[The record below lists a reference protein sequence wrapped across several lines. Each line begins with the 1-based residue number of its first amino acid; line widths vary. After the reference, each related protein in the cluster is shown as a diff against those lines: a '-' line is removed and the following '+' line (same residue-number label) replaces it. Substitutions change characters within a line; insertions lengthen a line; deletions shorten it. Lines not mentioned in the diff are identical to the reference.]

1 MRING
6 AVIQTTGWIAE
17 KRLSTVVLAI
27 ATIFLLVISA
37 GAFSYLAFTE
47 VANSGEM
54 PPGVSVAGVDVSH
67 LSREDAVSKC
77 KNSLAEVSEKPLTIK
92 VDDEEYKIT
101 PAEIGLELD
110 FKKMVEEAYRRG
122 WSVNPAERLL
132 RRLINRP
139 KKINVW
145 LMANKDNEAL
155 KAFVERALAHINRPP
170 HNAYVDVTSG
180 EPVIVPAKDGRYA
193 DFDDVYEAAG
203 RAICTKGRTVEVI
216 VGRTPAE
223 INDSVFGKLIV
234 INLAAHTLTLYER
247 EKPLARYPVACGSPA
262 YPSPPG
268 IWKIVSKQKNPAWR
282 NPGTAWAAS
291 MPPYIP
297 PGPGNPLGT
306 RALAL
311 NASGVLIHGTPSPW
325 SVGRSVSHGCIRMY
339 MRDVEALFEMVE
351 VNTPVYIIK
360 SAGNPGFDVT
370 KTPPYMKTG

>member
-1 MRING
+1 LKFNG
-6 AVIQTTGWIAE
+6 AVLETAEWIAE
-17 KRLSTVVLAI
+17 KSLSRVILLVAS
-27 ATIFLLVISA
+27 IFLLVIFV
-37 GAFSYLAFTE
+37 GFFSYLIGLE
-47 VANSGEM
+47 IANSNEI
-54 PPGVSVAGVDVSH
+54 PPGVSVAGVDVSN
-67 LSREDAVSKC
+67 LSREDAVAKC
-77 KNSLAEVSEKPLTIK
+77 QRALAEVSDKPLTIK

-101 PAEIGLELD
+101 PAEIGLRLD
-110 FKKMVEEAYRRG
+110 FEKMVGEAYRRA
-122 WSVNPAERLL
+122 WKVNFAERLF

-139 KKINVW
+139 RKIDVW
-145 LMANKDNEAL
+145 LMAVKNDDAL
-155 KAFVERALAHINRPP
+155 KAFVERALAQINRPP
-170 HNAYVDVTSG
+170 QNAYIDFTSG

-193 DFDDVYEAAG
+193 EFDQVYEAVG
-203 RAICTKGRTVEVI
+203 HAICTKGRTVQVI
-216 VGRTPAE
+216 VKRTPAE
-223 INDSVFGKLIV
+223 INDSVFGRFIV

-247 EKPLARYPVACGSPA
+247 EKPLARYPVACGSAA

-268 IWKIVSKQKNPAWR
+268 QWKIVSKQKNPAWR

-325 SVGRSVSHGCIRMY
+325 SIGRSVSHGCIRMY

-370 KTPPYMKTG
+370 KTLPWMRPG

>member
-1 MRING
+1 MKVNG
-6 AVIQTTGWIAE
+6 AVIQTTAWVAE
-17 KRLSTVVLAI
+17 KRLSSVILLI
-27 ATIFLLVISA
+27 ATIFFLVIFA
-37 GAFSYLAFTE
+37 GVFSYLAFAE
-47 VANSGEM
+47 IANSGEM

-67 LSREDAVSKC
+67 LGKEDAVSKC
-77 KNSLAEVSEKPLTIK
+77 KKALAEVSARPLVIK

-101 PAEIGLELD
+101 PAEIGLKLD
-110 FKKMVEEAYRRG
+110 FGKMVHEAYRRA
-122 WSVNPAERLL
+122 WSVNPAERFL

-145 LMANKDNEAL
+145 LLAVKDEAAL
-155 KAFVERALAHINRPP
+155 KAFVERALAQINRPP
-170 HNAYVDVTSG
+170 QNAYVDVTSG

-193 DFDDVYEAAG
+193 DFEQVYEAVG
-203 RAICTKGRTVEVI
+203 RAICTKGRTVEVA
-216 VGRTPAE
+216 VARTPAE
-223 INDSVFGKLIV
+223 ITDSIFGRFIV
-234 INLAAHTLTLYER
+234 INLASHTLTLYER
-247 EKPLARYPVACGSPA
+247 EKPLVRYPVACGSPT
-262 YPSPPG
+262 YPTPPG
-268 IWKIVSKQKNPAWR
+268 QWKIVSKQKNPAWR

-311 NASGVLIHGTPSPW
+311 NASGILIHGTPSPW

-360 SAGNPGFDVT
+360 SAGNPGFDVR
-370 KTPPYMKTG
+370 KTPPWMKPG